1 MNVTL
6 MLAASAATVV
16 ALLARLRRSRGGE
29 RQQLKWLCYAGALTV
44 SGNSGSV
51 PHLISRTVVYGL
63 LTALVT
69 AVYLAIVCVR
79 MSHVPSD
86 ADALIAYQQQLATSA
101 AELNGFRHT
110 TSIIGTCWVCF
121 PTKSPV
127 QVRRPDLH

>member
-86 ADALIAYQQQLATSA
+86 ADALIAYQQQLGHPLMLEVAYPLFETAKNVTSRQA
-101 AELNGFRHT
+101 SRWLVG
-110 TSIIGTCWVCF
+110 SM
-121 PTKSPV
+121 
-127 QVRRPDLH
+127 